1 LSPACA
7 SWDQWKTFEERGD
20 KFIEA
25 VENFNVQ
32 RVGKRRLSAAFTVIT
47 ADEEEIDMESEVE
60 V

>member
-1 LSPACA
+1 MSEIKRRITEALLA
-7 SWDQWKTFEERGD
+7 DDR
-20 KFIEA
+20 IEA